1 MNDPDTTDGASGA
14 TASRRPV
21 VLYACIHNSGRS
33 VAGLYLTRHHAGERV
48 DARSAGSEPGTEVNP
63 QIARVLAERGIPVD
77 DHKPSLLTYDGVA
90 ESDVVI
96 TMGCGEACPAVPG
109 KRIIDWELEDPKGK
123 DLDTVRRI
131 VDDIDSRV
139 LALLSDL
146 AVDVARRE
154 EAPGTRGYGG
164 PPPG

>member
-1 MNDPDTTDGASGA
+1 MTDPGA
-14 TASRRPV
+14 TATATATATAASRSGSGRPV

-33 VAGLYLTRHHAGERV
+33 VAGLYLTRHYAGERV

-63 QIARVLAERGIPVD
+63 QIARVLAERGITVD
-77 DHKPSLLTYDGVA
+77 DHEPTLLTYDGVA
-90 ESDVVI
+90 QSDVVI

-109 KRIIDWELEDPKGK
+109 KRIVDWELEDPKGK

-139 LALLSDL
+139 RTLLIELD
-146 AVDVARRE
+146 VDIARP
-154 EAPGTRGYGG
+154 A
-164 PPPG
+164 